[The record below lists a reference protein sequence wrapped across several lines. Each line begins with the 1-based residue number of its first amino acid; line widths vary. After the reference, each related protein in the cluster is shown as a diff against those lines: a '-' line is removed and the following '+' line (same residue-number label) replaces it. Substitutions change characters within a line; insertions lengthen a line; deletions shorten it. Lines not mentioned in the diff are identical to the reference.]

1 MKKIRFKKLHLS
13 RSTGGNFANIL
24 FLCLLGSLMA
34 VPLLFVVSNAF
45 KPIDELFLSPPRF
58 WVQNPT
64 LDNIRDLFS
73 IMDNSWVP
81 MSRYFFNTLY
91 VTAAGTA
98 LHVIFAS
105 MAAYVLE
112 KHDFYGRKV
121 FFSVVVM
128 TLMFNATVTSIPNFV
143 IMSAIK
149 IVDTPLALI
158 VPAIGSSLGLF
169 LMKQFMTTVPDAML
183 EAARIDGAGE
193 LLIFFKIIMPTVRP
207 AWLTLIIF
215 SSQSLWNTTGGVL
228 IRTESLKPLPYALN
242 QIMAGGFARAGA
254 ASAVGLFLMVVP
266 ITIFVF
272 SQSNILNTMSSSG
285 IKE

>member
-1 MKKIRFKKLHLS
+1 MIGNPLKKRRVS
-13 RSTGGNFANIL
+13 RSIGGNAVNII

-34 VPLLFVVSNAF
+34 IPLLFVVSNAF
-45 KPIDELFLSPPRF
+45 KPVDELYLSPPRF

-64 LDNIRDLFS
+64 MDNIKNLFG
-73 IMDNSWVP
+73 IMNNSWVP

-98 LHVIFAS
+98 LHVVFAS

-112 KHDFYGRKV
+112 KHEFYGRKA
-121 FFSVVVM
+121 FFSLVVM
-128 TLMFNATVTSIPNFV
+128 TLMFNATVTSIPNFM
-143 IMSAIK
+143 IMSSLK
-149 IVDTPLALI
+149 LVDTSLALI
-158 VPAIGSSLGLF
+158 IPAIGSSLGLF
-169 LMKQFMTTVPDAML
+169 LMKQFMTTVPDSMI
-183 EAARIDGAGE
+183 EAARIDGARE
-193 LLIFFKIIMPTVRP
+193 LTVFFKIIMPSVRP

-254 ASAVGLFLMVVP
+254 ASAVGLFLMIVP
-266 ITIFVF
+266 ITVFVF

>member
-1 MKKIRFKKLHLS
+1 MKHNPFKKIRIS
-13 RSTGGNFANIL
+13 RSAGGNIINIA
-24 FLCLLGSLMA
+24 FLCLIGALMA

-58 WVQNPT
+58 WVRNPT
-64 LDNIRDLFS
+64 LDNIKNLFS
-73 IMDNSWVP
+73 IMNNSWVP
-81 MSRYFFNTLY
+81 MSRYIFNTVY
-91 VTAAGTA
+91 VTAAGTV

-112 KHDFYGRKV
+112 KHDFYGRKA
-121 FFSVVVM
+121 FFSLVVM
-128 TLMFNATVTSIPNFV
+128 TLMFSATVTSIPNFM
-143 IMSAIK
+143 IMSSLK
-149 IVDTPLALI
+149 IVDTHFSLI
-158 VPAIGSSLGLF
+158 IPAIGSSLGLF
-169 LMKQFMTTVPDAML
+169 LMKQFMTTVPDAMI

-193 LLIFFKIIMPTVRP
+193 LKIFMKIIMPSVRP

-242 QIMAGGFARAGA
+242 QIAAGGFARTGA
-254 ASAVGLFLMVVP
+254 ASAVGLFLMIVP
-266 ITIFVF
+266 ILIFVF
-272 SQSNILNTMSSSG
+272 SQSNILDAMSSSG